1 MRGMKPNWIAC
12 WVRLKAP
19 EITAWLA
26 MIVASSA
33 MITTGTFTMSG
44 IIRKKGSLMSA
55 AVASGE
61 VCDSTIA
68 PCPM

>member
-1 MRGMKPNWIAC
+1 MRGMKPSWIAC
-12 WVRLKAP
+12 WVRLNAP

-33 MITTGTFTMSG
+33 RMITGTRTMSG
-44 IIRKKGSLMSA
+44 IIRKNGSLISA
-55 AVASGE
+55 AASAGE
-61 VCDSTIA
+61 DCDSTSA